1 MKRGRNRAKEQ
12 APFENE
18 RKKATDLPFV
28 YINRIPPHKFVSIHQ
43 QHSTNLR
50 CTVYCINNFCYIQY
64 SRSAIWNLL
73 LLLATMATASSLTA
87 TVSVNEDAAW
97 ITERAC
103 GQKCVWIDSGHI
115 GAPYPDI
122 VMHLNCGSPYLNAC
136 FCRADFGTS
145 ATTFLSSCV
154 SSRCESDGINDYG
167 TELFSALS
175 IYSNYCSTAAG
186 VVFAAPSVDV
196 TSASSISA
204 TAGSASAS
212 VRTTATSTASSTSS
226 RDNSASQTS
235 GSGAPAQ
242 TSGQGSSTESSSSGL
257 STSAKI
263 GLAVG
268 LSVGILAIILGVG
281 AFIWHKRRKRAQ
293 QNSHYQT
300 QPAASNFGH
309 NSSQYASP
317 IENKYNQEG
326 MYSTQTSELGGHQ
339 RPRHE
344 LGAYQGQRSELS
356 S

>member
-1 MKRGRNRAKEQ
+1 
-12 APFENE
+12 
-18 RKKATDLPFV
+18 
-28 YINRIPPHKFVSIHQ
+28 
-43 QHSTNLR
+43 
-50 CTVYCINNFCYIQY
+50 
-64 SRSAIWNLL
+64 
-73 LLLATMATASSLTA
+73 MATASSLTA

-103 GQKCVWIDSGHI
+103 GQKCVWIDSGHL

-136 FCRADFGTS
+136 FCRSDFGTS

-196 TSASSISA
+196 TSASSITVSA
-204 TAGSASAS
+204 SSAS

-226 RDNSASQTS
+226 RDSSTSQTS
-235 GSGAPAQ
+235 SSGAPAQ
-242 TSGQGSSTESSSSGL
+242 TSGQGSPTESSSSGL

-300 QPAASNFGH
+300 QPAPANFNHNASH
-309 NSSQYASP
+309 YAP
-317 IENKYNQEG
+317 PVENKYNTEG
-326 MYSTQTSELGGHQ
+326 MYSTETSELGGYQ

>member
-1 MKRGRNRAKEQ
+1 
-12 APFENE
+12 
-18 RKKATDLPFV
+18 
-28 YINRIPPHKFVSIHQ
+28 
-43 QHSTNLR
+43 
-50 CTVYCINNFCYIQY
+50 
-64 SRSAIWNLL
+64 
-73 LLLATMATASSLTA
+73 MATASSLTA

-97 ITERAC
+97 ITERSC

-136 FCRADFGTS
+136 FCRSDFGTS

-196 TSASSISA
+196 TSASAISTTENSISA
-204 TAGSASAS
+204 SAGTTTASTPSNTSSEGASAS
-212 VRTTATSTASSTSS
+212 QPS
-226 RDNSASQTS
+226 NS
-235 GSGAPAQ
+235 GVPAQ
-242 TSGQGSSTESSSSGL
+242 NIDPSSSTESASSGL
-257 STSAKI
+257 SNPAKI

-281 AFIWHKRRKRAQ
+281 AFIWRKRHNRARQ
-293 QNSHYQT
+293 SSHYQA
-300 QPAASNFGH
+300 QPAVSDLNH
-309 NSSQYASP
+309 NASQYP
-317 IENKYNQEG
+317 PPVENKFNPG
-326 MYSTQTSELGGHQ
+326 CMSSTHTSELGGYQ

-344 LGAYQGQRSELS
+344 LGASQGQRSELS